1 MKGKYDDIL
10 HLPHHVSPTRRR
22 MTMAERAAQFSP
34 FAALVGYEEA
44 IRETG
49 RLTGQ
54 QVELS
59 EEEKAILDQ
68 KQQIIL
74 AALEQGERPEIT
86 VVYFQW
92 DKKKAGGE
100 YTDFTGLV
108 KQGKEVENVLLFT
121 DGTEIPFSDIIEI
134 NSEWLEGYFDP

>member
-34 FAALVGYEEA
+34 FAALVGYGDA

-49 RLTGQ
+49 RAVGRQ
-54 QVELS
+54 MELS
-59 EEEKAILDQ
+59 EEEKAVLDQ

-74 AALEQGERPEIT
+74 AALERGERPEVT
-86 VVYFQW
+86 VTYFRP
-92 DKKKAGGE
+92 DRKKDGGE
-100 YTDFTGLV
+100 YVSCTGPIKKYKEAENALV
-108 KQGKEVENVLLFT
+108 FG
-121 DGTEIPFSDIIEI
+121 DGREIPLSGIVDLTGTVFQ
-134 NSEWLEGYFDP
+134 GHFDD

>member
-108 KQGKEVENVLLFT
+108 KQGKEVENVLLLT

>member
-1 MKGKYDDIL
+1 
-10 HLPHHVSPTRRR
+10 
-22 MTMAERAAQFSP
+22 MAERAAQFSP

-86 VVYFQW
+86 VVYFQR

-134 NSEWLEGYFDP
+134 NKLLFAWRVSLEEKKNCTDTAKSTSHLTGAFCL

>member
-34 FAALVGYEEA
+34 FAALVGYEEE

-86 VVYFQW
+86 VVYFQR